1 MFGLSANVF
10 NSLLYF
16 ASILFYMGGTVFMY
30 KKFGK
35 TGIFIWSAISVIMAN
50 VEALKMVDMFGF
62 NSGLG
67 NAVYASSFLATDI
80 LSEMYGKKDGIKA
93 VNIGLVTTIIWVI
106 FSQQVMWFIPNSFDY
121 INPAFQQVF
130 TLSPV
135 FALGGI
141 FTYAVTQRADV
152 YLYEGWRKVCNKIWS
167 DPRKGLW
174 IRNNGSTLI
183 SQLLDTVILMV
194 IVACFGIYP
203 WEALPEMIFITYVL
217 KATANLLDTPFLY
230 LARKLKESGKVKEC

>member
-1 MFGLSANVF
+1 MNANLF
-10 NSLLYF
+10 NSLLYL
-16 ASILFYMGGTVFMY
+16 ASIVFYMGSTVLVY

-35 TGIFIWSAISVIMAN
+35 SGIFVWSAISVIMAN
-50 VEALKMVDMFGF
+50 IEALKMVDMFGF
-62 NSGLG
+62 NAGLG

-93 VNIGLVTTIIWVI
+93 VNIGLVTTLIWVV
-106 FSQQVMWFIPNSFDY
+106 FSQQVMWFIPNSYDF
-121 INPAFQQVF
+121 IQPAFKEVF

-135 FALGGI
+135 FSIAGI

-152 YLYEGWRKVCNKIWS
+152 YLYEGWKKVCDKLFD

-183 SQLLDTVILMV
+183 SQFLDTVILMLLV
-194 IVACFGIYP
+194 SACGVYP
-203 WEALPEMIFITYVL
+203 WEAFWEMTFITYVL
-217 KATANLLDTPFLY
+217 KALANLLDTPFLY
-230 LARKLKESGKVKEC
+230 IARKLKENGKVREA

>member
-93 VNIGLVTTIIWVI
+93 VNIGLITTIIWVI

-152 YLYEGWRKVCNKIWS
+152 YLYEAWRKVCNEIWS
-167 DPRKGLW
+167 DPRK
-174 IRNNGSTLI
+174 
-183 SQLLDTVILMV
+183 
-194 IVACFGIYP
+194 
-203 WEALPEMIFITYVL
+203 
-217 KATANLLDTPFLY
+217 
-230 LARKLKESGKVKEC
+230 

>member
-1 MFGLSANVF
+1 MSANLF
-10 NSLLYF
+10 NSLLYL
-16 ASILFYMGGTVFMY
+16 ASIVFYMGTTVFMY

-50 VEALKMVDMFGF
+50 IEALKMVDMFGF

-93 VNIGLVTTIIWVI
+93 VNIGLITTIIWVI
-106 FSQQVMWFIPNSFDY
+106 FTQQVMWFIPNSFDF
-121 INPAFQQVF
+121 INPAFKEIF

-135 FALGGI
+135 FCLAGI

-167 DPRKGLW
+167 DPR
-174 IRNNGSTLI
+174 
-183 SQLLDTVILMV
+183 

-203 WEALPEMIFITYVL
+203 WSALPEMIFITYVL
-217 KATANLLDTPFLY
+217 KAAANLLDTPFLY
-230 LARKLKESGKVKEC
+230 IARKLKEDGKVKEA